1 MQHSGTKT
9 IETERLILRQFRLED
24 AEDMYKNWA
33 SDDAVTRY
41 LTWPTHGSVETSREV
56 LRIWTEG
63 YASPDYYQWCI
74 EYKESG
80 EAIGSISIV
89 NINEKIDSV
98 EVGYCISRKYWHQG
112 ITTEAFHAL
121 ISYLFYEVRVNRIE
135 ARHDRKN
142 PWSGKVM
149 EKCGLKKEGVKRM
162 GDRNNTG
169 ICDTIYYGII
179 KDEWQGNR

>member
-33 SDDAVTRY
+33 SDEAVTRY
-41 LTWPTHGSVETSREV
+41 LTWPTHDSVETSREV
-56 LRIWTEG
+56 LRMWTEG

-74 EYKESG
+74 EYKEAG

-98 EVGYCISRKYWHQG
+98 D
-112 ITTEAFHAL
+112 
-121 ISYLFYEVRVNRIE
+121 RIE

-169 ICDTIYYGII
+169 IYDTIYYGII
-179 KDEWQGNR
+179 KDEWQGNW